1 MQTQTETTRA
11 IDLLASVISVIYRS
25 MQQQGGMT
33 VEELV
38 FQAERINEAAAMIG
52 ESAAKNVRV
61 TGADVD

>member
-25 MQQQGGMT
+25 MQQGGIT

>member
-11 IDLLASVISVIYRS
+11 IDLLAGVISVIYRS

-38 FQAERINEAAAMIG
+38 FQAERINKAAAMIG